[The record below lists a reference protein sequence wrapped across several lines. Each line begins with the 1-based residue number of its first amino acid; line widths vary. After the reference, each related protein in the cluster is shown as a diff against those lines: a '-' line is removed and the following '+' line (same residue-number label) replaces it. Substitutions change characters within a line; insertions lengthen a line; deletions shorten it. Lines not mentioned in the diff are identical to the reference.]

1 MDSKKKNA
9 NLKKV
14 MQKNASTKKTGEANF
29 TYKGFQ
35 DFSLQVKI
43 MYEPVIL

>member
-1 MDSKKKNA
+1 MDSKKENT

-14 MQKNASTKKTGEANF
+14 MQKNAFTKKTGEANF

-43 MYEPVIL
+43 MYEPMIL

>member
-14 MQKNASTKKTGEANF
+14 MQKNAFTKKTGEANF